1 MLNTQSINAGI
12 MPGITDT
19 CKPAAY
25 PWLASMLIGP
35 NLGKL
40 FPLVI
45 AVISFKSWI
54 FEQALYKVQ

>member
-35 NLGKL
+35 SLGKL

-45 AVISFKSWI
+45 AV
-54 FEQALYKVQ
+54 